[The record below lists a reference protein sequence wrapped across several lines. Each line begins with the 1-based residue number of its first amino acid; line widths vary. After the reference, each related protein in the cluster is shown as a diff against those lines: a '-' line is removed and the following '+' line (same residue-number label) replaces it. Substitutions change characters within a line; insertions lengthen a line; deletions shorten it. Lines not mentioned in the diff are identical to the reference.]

1 MSQNVPTPHVFS
13 IAVGIDYSEASAMAL
28 QQAVRVAETHE
39 RSHIHIVHSI
49 PGVPPLGHGL
59 SSPDLMMAAIT
70 PGTVSRETL
79 AAEMSRNLQSYVE
92 KALTELG
99 DGDSA
104 RRSGLEWTVHLRNTD
119 ATLAIVQL
127 AVDVEADLVVVGT
140 HGRGWLAHFL
150 LGSVAEGVVR
160 RAPCPVL
167 VVRPAGVTAAAAV
180 PEIEPPCPDCLS
192 TRKATEG
199 AEFWCDRHREHHA
212 RAHTYH
218 FTPFRDSH
226 QSGVLLHPLE

>member
-1 MSQNVPTPHVFS
+1 
-13 IAVGIDYSEASAMAL
+13 
-28 QQAVRVAETHE
+28 
-39 RSHIHIVHSI
+39 
-49 PGVPPLGHGL
+49 
-59 SSPDLMMAAIT
+59 MMAAIT
-70 PGTVSRETL
+70 PGTVPREIL
-79 AAEMSRNLQSYVE
+79 AAEMSRAMQSYIE

-104 RRSGLEWTVHLRNTD
+104 KRSSVRWTVHLRQSD
-119 ATLAIVQL
+119 PTLAIVQL

-167 VVRPAGVTAAAAV
+167 VVRPEGATAANV
-180 PEIEPPCPDCLS
+180 PQIEPPCPDCLS
-192 TRKATEG
+192 SRKATEG
-199 AEFWCDRHREHHA
+199 AVFWCDRHREHHE

-226 QSGVLLHPLE
+226 QSGMLFHPLE

>member
-1 MSQNVPTPHVFS
+1 MSKNAPTPHAFS
-13 IAVGIDYSEASAMAL
+13 IVVGIDYSEASTMAL
-28 QQAVRVAETHE
+28 QQAVRFAETHV
-39 RSHIHIVHSI
+39 RSQIHVVHSI

-59 SSPDLMMAAIT
+59 GQPDLVMAAVT
-70 PGTVSRETL
+70 PGTVPGGIL
-79 AAEMSRNLQSYVE
+79 AAEMSRSLQSYVE
-92 KALTELG
+92 KALTNLG

-104 RRSGLEWTVHLRNTD
+104 KRSGVRWTVHLRRSD
-119 ATLAIVQL
+119 PTLAIVQL

-167 VVRPAGVTAAAAV
+167 VVRPAGAIADTV
-180 PEIEPPCPDCLS
+180 PQIEPPCPDCLS
-192 TRKATEG
+192 TRNATEG
-199 AEFWCDRHREHHA
+199 AVFWCDRHREHHE

-226 QSGVLLHPLE
+226 QSGVLLHPLV